1 MLRPKQPQTH
11 LKLDVCGQSKVH
23 LSATVPK
30 SVVSAICW
38 GPMVLRR
45 GQTLISS
52 HFLNALADGSGG
64 DGAIPVSGQGWDR
77 AARGL
82 QWAGKFGGEGNAG
95 CRQPSSALACWGG
108 WQRVEHPWGVLP
120 PCLCTST
127 GTLLGPGTIR
137 DRLYNI
143 VYWSMIREEENCRGA
158 SLRDP

>member
-11 LKLDVCGQSKVH
+11 LKLDVCGQSEVH

-45 GQTLISS
+45 GRTLISS

-77 AARGL
+77 ATRGL
-82 QWAGKFGGEGNAG
+82 HGLRNSVVRATLGAGSHPLPWLAGEAG
-95 CRQPSSALACWGG
+95 SEWSIPGESYLPVSAPA
-108 WQRVEHPWGVLP
+108 
-120 PCLCTST
+120 
-127 GTLLGPGTIR
+127 LGPFWDQAPLGTAFTTAFT
-137 DRLYNI
+137 
-143 VYWSMIREEENCRGA
+143 G
-158 SLRDP
+158 P